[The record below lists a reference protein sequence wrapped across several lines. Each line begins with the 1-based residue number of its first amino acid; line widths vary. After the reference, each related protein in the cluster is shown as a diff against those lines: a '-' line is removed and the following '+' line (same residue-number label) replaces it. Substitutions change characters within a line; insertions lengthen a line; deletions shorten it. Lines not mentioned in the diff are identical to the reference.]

1 LHGSHAQL
9 HGYAIP
15 LAIRRA
21 RLLAMPGDR
30 ELAHSWDDVR
40 IFTAVVRYGGFSAA
54 ARALGAQQSTLSRRV
69 AALEHS
75 LGTLLLDRSAA
86 GIVPTAL
93 GQRVVAEGERAQ
105 AAMHDLYDAVTQQ
118 AHDVAGTVRIAT
130 TDTVAS
136 VFVLPKVLPQLLA
149 AHPKLHIELV
159 TSDDPAD
166 LARRQADIAI
176 RFFMPPKGDLLVR
189 RVASFGTAAMAHR
202 KLARRLASQS
212 PTSWPW
218 IFVARPGAPPQEQQW
233 AAALLATPRVTT
245 SSFHAQYE
253 AVRAGLGV
261 AVLPTV
267 LQRFDPTLHILPVPG
282 FAAAPLLELFL
293 VTPRP
298 LRRVPRI
305 AAVFA
310 ALTEAFASVALAG
323 KA

>member
-1 LHGSHAQL
+1 M
-9 HGYAIP
+9 
-15 LAIRRA
+15 RV
-21 RLLAMPGDR
+21 DR

-40 IFTAVVRYGGFSAA
+40 IFAAVVRYGGFSAA

-69 AALEHS
+69 AALERS
-75 LGTLLLDRSAA
+75 LGALLLDRSDA
-86 GIVPTAL
+86 GMVPTAL
-93 GQRVVAEGERAQ
+93 GQRVVAEGARAQ

-118 AHDVAGTVRIAT
+118 ANDVAGTVRIAT

-149 AHPKLHIELV
+149 AHPNLHIELV

-176 RFFMPPKGDLLVR
+176 RFFLPPKGDLLVR
-189 RVASFGTAAMAHR
+189 RVAAFRTAAIAHR
-202 KLARRLASQS
+202 RLARRLATQS
-212 PTSWPW
+212 PSSWPW
-218 IFVARPGAPPQEQQW
+218 IFVARTGAQPEEQQW
-233 AAALLATPRVTT
+233 ASALQATPRVTT

-253 AVRAGLGV
+253 AVRAGVGV

-267 LQRFDPTLHILPVPG
+267 LQRFDPALQILPVPG
-282 FAAAPLLELFL
+282 FAAAPLLELYL
-293 VTPRP
+293 VTPRT

-305 AAVFA
+305 AAVFT
-310 ALTEAFASVALAG
+310 ALTDAFASVSLAS